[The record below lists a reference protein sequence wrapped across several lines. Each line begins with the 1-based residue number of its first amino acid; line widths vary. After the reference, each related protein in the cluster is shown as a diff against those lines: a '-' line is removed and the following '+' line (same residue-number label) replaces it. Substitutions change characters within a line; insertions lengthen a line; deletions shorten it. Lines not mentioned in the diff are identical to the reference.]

1 MLGRARSQVASDET
15 SREELEDQ
23 RQAARD
29 TVRQCRQAKQQADVA
44 LNRSEVRHR
53 ELLTQREALAQ
64 SIERARQQLESY
76 EQREASIR
84 SEMPTEENP
93 DREAQRELSELLE
106 KRLGVEAQLTQA
118 RQGLSELES
127 VLREREQTRMQAE
140 QAVAGV
146 QTRSEGSRLKL
157 AETPCGSSKS
167 MRR

>member
-1 MLGRARSQVASDET
+1 
-15 SREELEDQ
+15 
-23 RQAARD
+23 
-29 TVRQCRQAKQQADVA
+29 
-44 LNRSEVRHR
+44 
-53 ELLTQREALAQ
+53 
-64 SIERARQQLESY
+64 
-76 EQREASIR
+76 
-84 SEMPTEENP
+84 MPTEENP

-146 QTRSEGSRLKL
+146 QTRSEGLVSNSRRPL
-157 AETPCGSSKS
+157 CGLSKS